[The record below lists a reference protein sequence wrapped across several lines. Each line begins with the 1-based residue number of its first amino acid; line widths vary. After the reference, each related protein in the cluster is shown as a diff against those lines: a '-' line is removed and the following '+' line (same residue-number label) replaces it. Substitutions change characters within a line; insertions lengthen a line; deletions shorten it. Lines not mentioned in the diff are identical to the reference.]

1 MKKFLFLSL
10 LFCAFASSAQL
21 KLGLKIAPVIADN
34 RATNEAQTAEK
45 DGSTIKFSIG
55 LIADKPFADT
65 YLLSSG
71 LVYLPKRVAFVDNS
85 PVDDG
90 GEAIKEEYNVQ
101 YLQIPVSVKLFT
113 NEVAPDLKVYFQV
126 GTGLEIKVF
135 DEAIEPQFTGVESFN
150 PIDIPVIL
158 GTGVEFR
165 AGLSTTIFGGI
176 SYQRGLVNTI
186 NQVNNPVLEDLAVR
200 NTVVSFDLGV
210 KF

>member
-1 MKKFLFLSL
+1 M
-10 LFCAFASSAQL
+10 AN
-21 KLGLKIAPVIADN
+21 P
-34 RATNEAQTAEK
+34 
-45 DGSTIKFSIG
+45 
-55 LIADKPFADT
+55 
-65 YLLSSG
+65 
-71 LVYLPKRVAFVDNS
+71 
-85 PVDDG
+85 
-90 GEAIKEEYNVQ
+90 IKEEYNVQ

-135 DEAIEPQFTGVESFN
+135 DEAIEPEFTGVESFN

-158 GTGVEFR
+158 GSGIEYR

-200 NTVVSFDLGV
+200 NTIVSFDIGV